1 MGWTPKTTVLLVN
14 ATVCYS
20 MKGHLFSNVYDHV
33 YLGKCQL
40 NIYINKSE
48 CVCLSVYW
56 NFFSRCQY
64 FMVAI
69 PVLCICNM

>member
-48 CVCLSVYW
+48 CVCRCIGIFFQVSVFYGGY
-56 NFFSRCQY
+56 SCVIY
-64 FMVAI
+64 M
-69 PVLCICNM
+69 